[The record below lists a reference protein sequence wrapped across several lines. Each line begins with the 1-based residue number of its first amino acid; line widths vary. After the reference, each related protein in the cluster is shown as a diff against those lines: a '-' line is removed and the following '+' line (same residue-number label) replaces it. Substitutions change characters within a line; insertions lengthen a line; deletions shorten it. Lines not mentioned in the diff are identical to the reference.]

1 MKIYKS
7 KVYDVYIEHINIKLS
22 IDLDDFSNPN
32 NNSGYI
38 EITSLITSNK
48 NSCFWDNLNF
58 FIYNNNI
65 EIIKKECEQELIDK
79 NLYVKEIFKV
89 IETLINSA
97 ILENMLTKINKN
109 D

>member
-7 KVYDVYIEHINIKLS
+7 KVYDVDIENINIKLS
-22 IDLDDFSNPN
+22 IDLDEFSNPE

-38 EITSLITSNK
+38 EIKSVNISNE

-58 FIYNNNI
+58 FIYKNKKII
-65 EIIKKECEQELIDK
+65 EQDCKQELIDK
-79 NLYVKEIFKV
+79 NLYVKGIFK
-89 IETLINSA
+89 IIKTLINTA
-97 ILENMLTKINKN
+97 ISENMLTKTNKN

>member
-1 MKIYKS
+1 MKIYRS
-7 KVYDVYIEHINIKLS
+7 KVYDVYIENINIKLS
-22 IDLDDFSNPN
+22 VDLDDFSNPN

-38 EITSLITSNK
+38 EITSVITSNK

-58 FIYNNNI
+58 FIYNNKK
-65 EIIKKECEQELIDK
+65 IIKKECEQELVHK
-79 NLYVKEIFKV
+79 NLYVKEIFKA
-89 IETLINSA
+89 IETLINAA

>member
-1 MKIYKS
+1 MKIYRS
-7 KVYDVYIEHINIKLS
+7 KIYDIDIEDINIKLS

-38 EITSLITSNK
+38 EITSVITSNK
-48 NSCFWDNLNF
+48 NSCFWDSLDF
-58 FIYNNNI
+58 FIYNNKKT
-65 EIIKKECEQELIDK
+65 IKEECKQELIDK
-79 NLYVKEIFKV
+79 NLYVKEIFKA

-97 ILENMLTKINKN
+97 ISEKMLIKINKY

>member
-1 MKIYKS
+1 MKIYRS

-22 IDLDDFSNPN
+22 IDLDDFSNSN

-38 EITSLITSNK
+38 EVTSVITSNK
-48 NSCFWDNLNF
+48 DFCFWDNLDF
-58 FIYNNNI
+58 FIYNNKK
-65 EIIKKECEQELIDK
+65 IIKKECEQELINK

-89 IETLINSA
+89 IENLINTA

>member
-1 MKIYKS
+1 MKIYRS
-7 KVYDVYIEHINIKLS
+7 KLYDIDIEDINIKLS

-38 EITSLITSNK
+38 EITSVITSNK

-58 FIYNNNI
+58 FIYNNKK
-65 EIIKKECEQELIDK
+65 IIKKECEQELVHK
-79 NLYVKEIFKV
+79 NLYVKEIFKA

-97 ILENMLTKINKN
+97 ILENMLIKTNKN